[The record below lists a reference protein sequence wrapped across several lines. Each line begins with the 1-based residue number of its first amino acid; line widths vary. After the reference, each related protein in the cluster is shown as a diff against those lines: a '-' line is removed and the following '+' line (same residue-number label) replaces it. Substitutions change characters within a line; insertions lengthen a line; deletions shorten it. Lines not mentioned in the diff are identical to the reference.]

1 MEKAENKQ
9 KNKEAKNKTS
19 LTVKIGKETYINFFC
34 CELNIGLAF
43 TYLYVISSL
52 GINIINRILFHN
64 YSFNFNFIY
73 SFLGQFITLLLFL
86 ILGGC
91 ETIKQ
96 NLGEIN
102 FSDFSKFKCYYL
114 SFTTTSI
121 INTLLG
127 FYANQLVNNISMFLS
142 LKKFTVVFILF
153 ADLCFTKKNKKK
165 VSLITIACIFLI
177 VGGSFLVGFDSFSN
191 DYFGY
196 ILVFVNDLMQTIYSK
211 LIELFRDHTGI
222 SNLKLLLYNNLL
234 SIPILLIG
242 AYFNGEYKNLYIYLK
257 NNGFGIDNTLFGLI
271 FYLILSCIFT
281 AILLSSF
288 FISNEKTSSLLT
300 NLLTNTKTVFISVF
314 LYFFDKSK
322 NKLNLLILTGLVM
335 STFGSIFI
343 NAESLFN
350 NLVFNKD
357 DKKDEEQKKSE
368 EVELIE
374 VNDKPQDDN

>member
-357 DKKDEEQKKSE
+357 DKKEEEQKKSE

>member
-165 VSLITIACIFLI
+165 VSFITIACIFLI

-322 NKLNLLILTGLVM
+322 NKLNILILTGLVM
-335 STFGSIFI
+335 STVGSIFI

-357 DKKDEEQKKSE
+357 DKKEEEQKKSE

-374 VNDKPQDDN
+374 VNEKPQDDN

>member
-357 DKKDEEQKKSE
+357 DKKEEEQKKSE

-374 VNDKPQDDN
+374 VNEKPQDDN

>member
-9 KNKEAKNKTS
+9 KNKEAKNKAS

-73 SFLGQFITLLLFL
+73 SFLGQFITLILFL

-165 VSLITIACIFLI
+165 VSFITIACIFLI

-357 DKKDEEQKKSE
+357 DKKEEEQKKSE

-374 VNDKPQDDN
+374 VNEKPQDDN

>member
-142 LKKFTVVFILF
+142 LKKFTVVFILLSYLWF
-153 ADLCFTKKNKKK
+153 YNKNKKK

-242 AYFNGEYKNLYIYLK
+242 AYFNGEYKNLCIYLK